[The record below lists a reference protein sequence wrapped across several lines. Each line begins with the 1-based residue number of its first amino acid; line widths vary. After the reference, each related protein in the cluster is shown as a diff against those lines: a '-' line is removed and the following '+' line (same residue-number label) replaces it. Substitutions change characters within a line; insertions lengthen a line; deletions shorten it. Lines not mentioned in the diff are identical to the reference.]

1 MRLLRDR
8 IHLQPDGV
16 LTLTGAGPVMLH
28 GGAIRE
34 MVETLLSDGIDAAR
48 GDSTASF
55 RELIDFL
62 ETAGLTGLADE
73 TLAPAPARSGH
84 VLLAGDADWVSP
96 LAEELVSCGI
106 AHLSVWAPVAG
117 RDAGRDAP
125 NRGDPPLSPD
135 LDLVVGAFAPR
146 RPVLQVELEQS
157 CRRAGIPFLGAE
169 IIFPG
174 FKAICIDL

>member
-62 ETAGLTGLADE
+62 ETAGLTGLA
-73 TLAPAPARSGH
+73 
-84 VLLAGDADWVSP
+84 
-96 LAEELVSCGI
+96 
-106 AHLSVWAPVAG
+106 
-117 RDAGRDAP
+117 
-125 NRGDPPLSPD
+125 
-135 LDLVVGAFAPR
+135 
-146 RPVLQVELEQS
+146 
-157 CRRAGIPFLGAE
+157 
-169 IIFPG
+169 
-174 FKAICIDL
+174 